1 MATTIDI
8 SLNVPPHYEV
18 ERLKQQLTDYAN
30 RLIAEE
36 SMLCEDVITLTP
48 EMADAAKIAEHQFD
62 KGQCIGMSAFNERF
76 AKWL

>member
-1 MATTIDI
+1 MTTTIDI

-36 SMLCEDVITLTP
+36 DVV
-48 EMADAAKIAEHQFD
+48 
-62 KGQCIGMSAFNERF
+62 
-76 AKWL
+76 

>member
-36 SMLCEDVITLTP
+36 DVV
-48 EMADAAKIAEHQFD
+48 
-62 KGQCIGMSAFNERF
+62 
-76 AKWL
+76 

>member
-1 MATTIDI
+1 MTTTIDI

-36 SMLCEDVITLTP
+36 SVLCEDVIALTP
-48 EMADAAKIAEHQFD
+48 EMAAAAKIAEQQFVE
-62 KGQCIGMSAFNERF
+62 GQCVGMSGFNERF
-76 AKWL
+76 SKWL